1 MQRLRFLGKGGS
13 PSSGC
18 PTLFAADP
26 GYLVQGWTTDDPGT
40 VEIPHLL
47 TGFAEPDTFLG
58 ATMTD
63 TGRGTFRLS
72 GTPVTDP
79 ETLAQLSLADDETA
93 IHVPKLERTFY
104 GHAATA
110 R

>member
-1 MQRLRFLGKGGS
+1 MHRLRFLGKGGS

-18 PTLFAADP
+18 PTLYAAEP
-26 GYLVQGWTTDDPGT
+26 NGYLVQGWVTDTPGT
-40 VEIPHLL
+40 VEVPHLL
-47 TGFAEPDTFLG
+47 TGFAEPDTYIG

-79 ETLAQLSLADDETA
+79 ETLAQLTLADDETP
-93 IHVPKLERTFY
+93 ILVPKLERTFY
-104 GHAATA
+104 GAAAT

>member
-1 MQRLRFLGKGGS
+1 MHRLRFLGKGGS

-18 PTLFAADP
+18 PTLYAAEP
-26 GYLVQGWTTDDPGT
+26 GYLVQGWTTDELGT

-47 TGFAEPDTFLG
+47 TGFAEPDTFIG
-58 ATMTD
+58 ATLTD

-79 ETLAQLSLADDETA
+79 ETLAQLSLAEDEA
-93 IHVPKLERTFY
+93 PILVPKLERTFY
-104 GHAATA
+104 GAAAT